1 MRLMAVAARWAAC
14 VSFAAITLAASAAQA
29 GEPEARSEPRIVSA
43 DGSLTETVY
52 ALGAEDA
59 LVGVDTTSN
68 YPRAVN
74 ELPKVGYLRAL
85 PFEGV
90 LALKPDVLLT
100 TDEAEPAKTL
110 ERLAKAGV
118 EVVQLPVARSPAD
131 TLARIREVG
140 RVVGKEA
147 RAKAMAASIQK
158 RVAAVEAAQSGTPAR
173 VLFLMAAGDHGVMIA
188 GQGTAGQ
195 ALLESVGARNA
206 MADVRGYKPANRE
219 ALLASQPDA
228 IVVVESRPGQ
238 FRIDQWPQ
246 LAALDAWKQ
255 GRHYVGDSM
264 LLLGFGPRLPQA
276 MEAVANLLTEVE
288 QVASNGH

>member
-1 MRLMAVAARWAAC
+1 MRLMAVVAVCAAC
-14 VSFAAITLAASAAQA
+14 LSFVTLAKAS
-29 GEPEARSEPRIVSA
+29 ELRIVSA

-68 YPRAVN
+68 YPKAVHS
-74 ELPKVGYLRAL
+74 LPKVGYLRAL

-118 EVVQLPVARSPAD
+118 EVIQLPVARSPAD
-131 TLARIREVG
+131 TLARIRKVG
-140 RVVGKEA
+140 QVVGKEA
-147 RAKAMAASIQK
+147 QATAMADNMQAQIAAIK
-158 RVAAVEAAQSGTPAR
+158 AAAVKADSGSDSAR
-173 VLFLMAAGDHGVMIA
+173 ILFLMAAGDHGVMIA
-188 GQGTAGQ
+188 GQGTAGE
-195 ALLESVGARNA
+195 ALLEAIGARNA
-206 MADVRGYKPANRE
+206 MPDVRGYKPANRE

-228 IVVVESRPGQ
+228 IVVAESRPGQ

-255 GRHYVGDSM
+255 GRYYVGDSM
-264 LLLGFGPRLPQA
+264 LLLGFGPRLPKA
-276 MEAVANLLTEVE
+276 MEKVASLLKEAE

>member
-1 MRLMAVAARWAAC
+1 MRLMAVVAVCAAC
-14 VSFAAITLAASAAQA
+14 LSFVTLAKA
-29 GEPEARSEPRIVSA
+29 SEPRIVSA
-43 DGSLTETVY
+43 DGSITETVY

-68 YPRAVN
+68 YPKAVHS
-74 ELPKVGYLRAL
+74 LPKVGYLRAL

-110 ERLAKAGV
+110 EGLEKAGV

-131 TLARIREVG
+131 TLARIRKVG
-140 RVVGKEA
+140 QVVGKEA
-147 RAKAMAASIQK
+147 EARAMADDMQAQI
-158 RVAAVEAAQSGTPAR
+158 AAIKADSGSDSAR
-173 VLFLMAAGDHGVMIA
+173 ILFLMAAGDHGVMIA
-188 GQGTAGQ
+188 GQNTAGQ
-195 ALLESVGARNA
+195 ALLEAVGARNA
-206 MADVRGYKPANRE
+206 MPDVRGYKPANRE

-228 IVVVESRPGQ
+228 IVVAESRPGQ
-238 FRIDQWPQ
+238 FRMDQWPQ

-264 LLLGFGPRLPQA
+264 LLLGFGPRLPKA
-276 MEAVANLLTEVE
+276 MAQVANLLKEAG

>member
-1 MRLMAVAARWAAC
+1 MRLMAVAAMLAAW
-14 VSFAAITLAASAAQA
+14 VSFAGSAQAASA
-29 GEPEARSEPRIVSA
+29 EEPRIVSA

-68 YPRAVN
+68 YPRAVHS
-74 ELPKVGYLRAL
+74 LPKVGYLRAL

-100 TDEAEPAKTL
+100 SDEAEPAKTL
-110 ERLAKAGV
+110 ERLKKAGV
-118 EVVQLPVARSPAD
+118 EVIQLPVARSPAD
-131 TLARIREVG
+131 TMARIRKVG
-140 RVVGKEA
+140 QVVGKED
-147 RAKAMAASIQK
+147 RADAMVAHMQTRVSVIESAGNSIH
-158 RVAAVEAAQSGTPAR
+158 AR
-173 VLFLMAAGDHGVMIA
+173 VLFLMAAGDQGLMIA
-188 GQGTAGQ
+188 GQETAGQ
-195 ALLESVGARNA
+195 ALLASVGANNA
-206 MADVRGYKPANRE
+206 MPEVRGYKPVNRE

-228 IVVVESRPGQ
+228 IVVAESRPGQ

-264 LLLGFGPRLPQA
+264 LLLGFGPRLPEA
-276 MEAVANLLTEVE
+276 MEAVASLLKEVQ